1 MDIATDWYE
10 AREMDD
16 GIVLITERHAA
27 PLASCNMWLVRGRD
41 RDVLIDTGTGA
52 SPLLPFVLGLTG
64 REPLASS
71 RTAITIISAP
81 RTSSPNAGLTPPRW
95 KSWPRADAVRARGG
109 GMAGSTQFHGPS
121 PDTGFDA
128 ATHDIRPAP
137 ATHLVDDGDE
147 IELGDRRLNV
157 LHLPGHSAGSI
168 GLYEAESGIVFTAD
182 ALYDGP
188 KPCPPAGLEPRRFR
202 GELAADRRTRDPQGP
217 SRSSR
222 QLRCRPASSINRSKA
237 KFLNSYQDRSS
248 YNPRLRRTVTSRVSN
263 ASQPGSE

>member
-1 MDIATDWYE
+1 MDIAADWYE

-64 REPLASS
+64 REPLCILTHSHYDHIGAAHEFAERWAHPAEAEILASGGRVATLAEGWLGPHS
-71 RTAITIISAP
+71 FTALP
-81 RTSSPNAGLTPPRW
+81 R
-95 KSWPRADAVRARGG
+95 
-109 GMAGSTQFHGPS
+109 
-121 PDTGFDA
+121 TGFDA

-168 GLYEAESGIVFTAD
+168 GLYEAESGILFTAD
-182 ALYDGP
+182 VLYDGP
-188 KPCPPAGLEPRRFR
+188 MFFDLPG
-202 GELAADRRTRDPQGP
+202 
-217 SRSSR
+217 SSR
-222 QLRCRPASSINRSKA
+222 ADFAASLRRISELEIRRVHPGHHGSFDAA
-237 KFLNSYQDRSS
+237 
-248 YNPRLRRTVTSRVSN
+248 RLRALTDQKLSS
-263 ASQPGSE
+263 